1 MNWDQVQGKWTQ
13 VKGKAHEKWGK
24 LTNDDL
30 DVIDGKREQFVGC
43 LQERYGILKEEA
55 EKQVDEFAKT
65 LDAENAAE
73 KREERR
79 EAGRTRA
86 AGQNH

>member
-30 DVIDGKREQFVGC
+30 DVIAGKREQFVGR

-55 EKQVDEFAKT
+55 EKQVDEFAKA

-86 AGQNH
+86 AGQN

>member
-30 DVIDGKREQFVGC
+30 DVINGKREQFVGR

-55 EKQVDEFAKT
+55 EKQVDEFAKA

-73 KREERR
+73 KREEHR

-86 AGQNH
+86 AGHNN